1 MEGNEE
7 PMPIDELADMY
18 ARLREAERKR
28 MLAKYNR
35 EYGITEEE
43 FDALPKS
50 VLDALEY
57 MDKKIEDMYQN
68 ANDVDEWLNKC
79 PLSY

>member
-7 PMPIDELADMY
+7 PIPINELADMY

>member
-1 MEGNEE
+1 MQENEE
-7 PMPIDELADMY
+7 PMPLDALAKAY
-18 ARLREAERKR
+18 ARLEEAKRERI
-28 MLAKYNR
+28 LAKYER

-43 FDALPKS
+43 FNALPKS

>member
-1 MEGNEE
+1 
-7 PMPIDELADMY
+7 MPIDELADMY

>member
-1 MEGNEE
+1 MQENEE
-7 PMPIDELADMY
+7 LMPLDELAKAY
-18 ARLREAERKR
+18 ARLEEAKRERI
-28 MLAKYNR
+28 LAKYER

-57 MDKKIEDMYQN
+57 MDNKIEDMYQN
-68 ANDVDEWLNKC
+68 ANDIDEWLNRC